1 MPLPDILDV
10 FVLLGAGLMGW
21 GAEQMAPGGGFVL
34 SGAALYLVGLR
45 GPAAPS
51 APAARPP
58 GTGQPETR

>member
-45 GPAAPS
+45 GPAA
-51 APAARPP
+51 RPP